1 MNQPVRDWMRGE
13 VMVRRSPR
21 VREMVAVGRENHW
34 RFRPMGRASV
44 PTAPVRLR
52 DWMLVPVEQ
61 DSSHIPAR
69 SLERVQALYEA
80 GVRPKAYILAHETP
94 RTLTA
99 STVAEAGPVKE
110 SFDWAKIRQEAARR
124 AGQLAEHLPDW
135 EVVGSVAL
143 KVLTVL
149 GVTAGALAAVP
160 VLLVGLVATAVL
172 VDPILIAVTED
183 DYWVEIDRWW
193 V

>member
-1 MNQPVRDWMRGE
+1 MNRPVRDWMRGE
-13 VMVRRSPR
+13 VLVRRSPQ

-34 RFRPMGRASV
+34 RFRPMGRAAV
-44 PTAPVRLR
+44 PTAPVHLG
-52 DWMLVPVEQ
+52 DCMLVPVEQ
-61 DSSHIPAR
+61 DSSRIPAR
-69 SLERVQALYEA
+69 ALERVQALYEA

-94 RTLTA
+94 RTLAA
-99 STVAEAGPVKE
+99 STAVEAGPVKE
-110 SFDWAKIRQEAARR
+110 SFDWNKIRQEAAGR

-135 EVVGSVAL
+135 EVVGAVAV

-149 GVTAGALAAVP
+149 GVAAGALAVIP
-160 VLLVGLVATAVL
+160 VLLVGVVAAAVL

>member
-13 VMVRRSPR
+13 VMVRRSRR

-52 DWMLVPVEQ
+52 DWMLVPVER